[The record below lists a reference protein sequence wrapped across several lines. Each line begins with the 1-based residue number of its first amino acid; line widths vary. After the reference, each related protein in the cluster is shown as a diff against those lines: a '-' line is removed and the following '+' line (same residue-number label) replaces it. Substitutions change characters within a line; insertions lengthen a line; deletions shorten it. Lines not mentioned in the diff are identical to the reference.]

1 MLYITHA
8 DLPRFVDL
16 GIELGCGVLQRW
28 LPPQNGRSL
37 GIRVDWSPHTLLLEG
52 RANLASVSGS
62 WPNEH
67 HLPLRQR
74 LATFERLTESG
85 SLLAQ
90 SGALYKINET
100 VRRKLEATVAM
111 LVDRLS
117 SLVLPPHKLWRL
129 QCTFVQDVQ
138 GRLIFSW
145 CSSVMLVKLNPKGN
159 MVVGGSCVSYDGNTS
174 TAFGR
179 GSDAPA
185 NHSTNA
191 PARAEEGDE
200 NLEKNGRG
208 KGKEEDVTRHHDI
221 RHQRVRISHVETDSD
236 DDSQLESQ
244 VAALLARDLLS
255 AG

>member
-1 MLYITHA
+1 
-8 DLPRFVDL
+8 
-16 GIELGCGVLQRW
+16 
-28 LPPQNGRSL
+28 
-37 GIRVDWSPHTLLLEG
+37 
-52 RANLASVSGS
+52 
-62 WPNEH
+62 
-67 HLPLRQR
+67 
-74 LATFERLTESG
+74 
-85 SLLAQ
+85 
-90 SGALYKINET
+90 
-100 VRRKLEATVAM
+100 
-111 LVDRLS
+111 
-117 SLVLPPHKLWRL
+117 
-129 QCTFVQDVQ
+129 
-138 GRLIFSW
+138 
-145 CSSVMLVKLNPKGN
+145 

-191 PARAEEGDE
+191 PARAEERDE

-208 KGKEEDVTRHHDI
+208 KGKEEDGTRHHDI